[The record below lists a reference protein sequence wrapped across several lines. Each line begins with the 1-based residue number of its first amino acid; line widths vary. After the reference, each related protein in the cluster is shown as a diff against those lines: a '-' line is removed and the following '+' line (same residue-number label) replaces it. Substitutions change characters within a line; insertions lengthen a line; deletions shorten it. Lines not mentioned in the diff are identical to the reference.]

1 MNGGQRSR
9 LAVAGPSQTREQL
22 TNMEHSQDKSNE
34 EQGQLR
40 QVDVGRRVLI
50 PRGWAG
56 VWGGE
61 VVGIEGNEL
70 LVKVDVQPDIKRCL
84 RRHAQFLT

>member
-1 MNGGQRSR
+1 
-9 LAVAGPSQTREQL
+9 
-22 TNMEHSQDKSNE
+22 MEHSQDKSNE

>member
-1 MNGGQRSR
+1 MGSEMCIRDR
-9 LAVAGPSQTREQL
+9 
-22 TNMEHSQDKSNE
+22 SNE